1 MLHMIIGGIVM
12 NCKRYA
18 AAIVSIAM
26 LFAVVLHAGAATF
39 PDVLPKH
46 SWAAEY
52 IEDMVSRGL
61 IKGYTDGTFRPD
73 NPISKLEAV
82 ILAARILG
90 ITKSE
95 NEEFVQAALEA
106 YSSEL
111 EDYDINYKAE
121 VAYLL
126 YWNVLKLSELPS
138 YIGDDV
144 KNTAMRR
151 FEVATLLTKVMGGE
165 KEALESGIII
175 LDYADSDTVPT
186 GAKAYVQYI
195 TDKRIM
201 QGMEDNKFMPM
212 FEVTRAMIVT
222 MMHRME
228 ISMEPYIE
236 KATVVSSGADSLVV
250 RKAGENAD
258 TEIEVT
264 DDIIINIDGYASS
277 PRHFEKGF
285 VIQLQYHGDQ
295 IKMIEGLSK
304 RNQLEKSGVIKNI
317 ARNKG
322 ITTIVVTPTGSAGET
337 ETSYELDEDC
347 EIKVDNKIVTY
358 TSLRQGNYVV
368 MKIKDSKV
376 VSIIAETKES
386 SYVGTITDIDLS
398 GDTPQITIKKNDG
411 SLATYT
417 LMVDAVVI
425 RNSVVD
431 QIRSLSV
438 GDRVDVAVSAG
449 RIKRISANS
458 IDRTFEG
465 IIEEIVIS
473 STSPSIT
480 FKISGQSKKYAI
492 APNTTFYVDDQ
503 EATIYDMRLGATA
516 TISLKS
522 ENIDK
527 VKIASTVVPSQLI
540 GIITSVNPVYNVIT
554 MDVIDTTTGKTS
566 SQTVVAKSN
575 VKIIDNTNT
584 RVSTVKGIEPGRSV
598 IVLGALDSYGT
609 YAANTIIITQ

>member
-1 MLHMIIGGIVM
+1 M

-26 LFAVVLHAGAATF
+26 RFAVVLHAGAATF

-121 VAYLL
+121 VANLL
-126 YWNVLKLSELPS
+126 YWNELKLSELPS

-195 TDKRIM
+195 TDIRIM

>member
-1 MLHMIIGGIVM
+1 MIIGGIVM

>member
-1 MLHMIIGGIVM
+1 M